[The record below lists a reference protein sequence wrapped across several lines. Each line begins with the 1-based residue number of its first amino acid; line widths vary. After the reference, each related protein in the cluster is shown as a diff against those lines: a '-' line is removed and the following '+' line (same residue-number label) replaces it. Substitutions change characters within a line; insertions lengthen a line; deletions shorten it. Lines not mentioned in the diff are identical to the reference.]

1 MTCNDAREQRS
12 PASWRCSSGIR
23 HGIERKVSCDGV
35 SNAERRRPRWTIE
48 PCPTCQSGVIR
59 RRARGP
65 ARAARAPVS
74 SPFTAALTD
83 ALRLRGGTPI
93 PRGAALRLPRRCA
106 GPRRRRVDPPWRR
119 TGPWRSEA
127 TPRPEQRCSS
137 EGARWVLRGETLL
150 LGGAVFVLRGA
161 AQVLRGGGLLLRWS
175 STGPRWSRLG
185 PKRRKREREP
195 ATRGSHSGVD

>member
-35 SNAERRRPRWTIE
+35 SKAERRRPRSTIE

-59 RRARGP
+59 RRAR
-65 ARAARAPVS
+65 AARASVS
-74 SPFTAALTD
+74 SPFTATLTD
-83 ALRLRGGTPI
+83 ALRLRGGTLLL
-93 PRGAALRLPRRCA
+93 RGAALRLPRRCA

-127 TPRPEQRCSS
+127 TPRPEQRSSS
-137 EGARWVLRGETLL
+137 EEQG
-150 LGGAVFVLRGA
+150 
-161 AQVLRGGGLLLRWS
+161 
-175 STGPRWSRLG
+175 
-185 PKRRKREREP
+185 
-195 ATRGSHSGVD
+195 